1 MNRHDQDSRDWL
13 TAQFSDDDDL
23 DDENAG
29 TDAADADAVDSTA
42 PTAGTAPNA
51 PDASTAGPDRA
62 TTGSAPVPAVPAPVA
77 AESGA
82 PTPAATAASEPIV
95 SAPEPVRREDS
106 PVSTPEVPFTWGLRP
121 TGSSAEPVAQP
132 APGIGAAP
140 SEREPDAV
148 VPASF
153 FPAPKAEQPTAPTVA
168 DPDATGAAPELSAA
182 APVAPVAARPAV
194 APNDAAPSAPLSA
207 AAAAAP
213 VSAAAAAAA
222 APTQPAR
229 PFYPPPPAISRT
241 AQRGSEA
248 LAEPVSAG
256 QPQADTTQADGATG
270 SAISIAEVLD
280 APSPRRAAREA
291 AAREEAAREEA
302 TRDDGTPAQ
311 AGADEPHDDG
321 IDDLVDPLA
330 PFTPQG
336 SAPFTPAFPVVPPK
350 VSGAADPVRA
360 TGTAHLDVPVV
371 PTVDN
376 PAVAGRAQS
385 VANREAST
393 KASSSRT
400 QKILLL
406 VGIVLVVALA
416 IVLIVLLAQRAD
428 AATVTGAL
436 DAGLL
441 LAEAVG
447 LTRSF

>member
-1 MNRHDQDSRDWL
+1 MNRHDQDSPDWL

-51 PDASTAGPDRA
+51 PDAPKGGPERA
-62 TTGSAPVPAVPAPVA
+62 TTGSM
-77 AESGA
+77 
-82 PTPAATAASEPIV
+82 
-95 SAPEPVRREDS
+95 PEPVRREGS

-121 TGSSAEPVAQP
+121 TGSPAEPVAQP
-132 APGIGAAP
+132 APGAGATP

-153 FPAPKAEQPTAPTVA
+153 FPAPKAEQPTAPTAA
-168 DPDATGAAPELSAA
+168 DPDATGSAPELSAA
-182 APVAPVAARPAV
+182 GPVAPVAARPAI
-194 APNDAAPSAPLSA
+194 APNDAAPSAPLPA

-213 VSAAAAAAA
+213 VSAAAAAAAAAAPVSAAAAA

-241 AQRGSEA
+241 AQRDSEA
-248 LAEPVSAG
+248 LAEPLSAA

-270 SAISIAEVLD
+270 SAMSIAEVLD
-280 APSPRRAAREA
+280 APSPRRAAREVA
-291 AAREEAAREEA
+291 ALEEAAREAA
-302 TRDDGTPAQ
+302 TRDDSTPAQ
-311 AGADEPHDDG
+311 AGVDEPHDDG

-330 PFTPQG
+330 PFTPQAR
-336 SAPFTPAFPVVPPK
+336 APLTPAFPVVPPE

-360 TGTAHLDVPVV
+360 TGTARFDVPVV
-371 PTVDN
+371 PTVDS

-416 IVLIVLLAQRAD
+416 IVLIFLLAQRAD

-436 DAGLL
+436 DAGVL